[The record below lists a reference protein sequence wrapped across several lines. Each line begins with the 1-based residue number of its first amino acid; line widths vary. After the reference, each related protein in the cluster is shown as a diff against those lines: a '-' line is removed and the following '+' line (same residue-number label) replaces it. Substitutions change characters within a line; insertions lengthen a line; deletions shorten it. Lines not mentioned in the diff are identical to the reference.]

1 MLKYK
6 TAIKSWCAQIYASIK
21 LIQASK
27 KQRKATNL
35 SESLRVSQNQ
45 HIPISTRP
53 IPIYIYP
60 NLIPIN
66 IILALHSQRLLTHLW
81 EVLISI
87 RVWTWVEG
95 ERDNDMV
102 EQVPHSGV
110 AIHT

>member
-60 NLIPIN
+60 NLI
-66 IILALHSQRLLTHLW
+66 TTK
-81 EVLISI
+81 I
-87 RVWTWVEG
+87 RRNVE
-95 ERDNDMV
+95 RNYHRFHPRASYNSSSSD
-102 EQVPHSGV
+102 
-110 AIHT
+110 